1 MSTDPRRLE
10 RQLRRHFY
18 AGIKRYALI
27 EKGDSILLGLSGGK
41 DSLALLD
48 LLGEAMKRS
57 GRQFDVKALHV
68 RVAGVDYQS
77 DADYLTA
84 KAKVADVEIYFEEI
98 SFEPDRNER
107 RSPCFLCAWHRRK
120 ALFDLAQR
128 LGCNKI
134 ALGHHNDDVIE
145 TFIMNLFK
153 EGRIGCFAPVT
164 YLSKKNIT
172 MIRPLVFAPEAK
184 VTNCCNRNGFPVC
197 KSRCPADKKT
207 TRQTTKEWL
216 YSMEKQDKGFKI
228 RMFGAIR
235 RSGVDGWGFKNSHGN
250 NEVKE

>member
-84 KAKVADVEIYFEEI
+84 KAKAAGVEIYFEEI

-134 ALGHHNDDVIE
+134 ALGHHQDDILR
-145 TFIMNLFK
+145 TALMNLAHQ
-153 EGRIGCFAPVT
+153 GAFATMPARLT
-164 YLSKKNIT
+164 MRKFPIT
-172 MIRPLVFAPEAK
+172 IIRPLCMVSEATLK
-184 VTNCCNRNGFPVC
+184 AHAEIEGYQPLVKLCPHEKESDRTRIETVAEAF
-197 KSRCPADKKT
+197 KSLNPDFRHSLWHALDSAGKLT
-207 TRQTTKEWL
+207 E
-216 YSMEKQDKGFKI
+216 G
-228 RMFGAIR
+228 
-235 RSGVDGWGFKNSHGN
+235 
-250 NEVKE
+250 

>member
-1 MSTDPRRLE
+1 MRRILGYVRKACE
-10 RQLRRHFY
+10 EFDMIQDGDRI
-18 AGIKRYALI
+18 AVGI
-27 EKGDSILLGLSGGK
+27 SGGK
-41 DSLALLD
+41 DSLVLLNALAAYRRFAGKSYELVGITLD
-48 LLGEAMKRS
+48 LCFGGQQTDYSAVAGMCEKLGIEYKIVRTDI
-57 GRQFDVKALHV
+57 GPVIFDIRKESNPCALCAKMRRGALH
-68 RVAGVDYQS
+68 
-77 DADYLTA
+77 DAA
-84 KAKVADVEIYFEEI
+84 IE
-98 SFEPDRNER
+98 S
-107 RSPCFLCAWHRRK
+107 
-120 ALFDLAQR
+120 
-128 LGCNKI
+128 GCNKI

-228 RMFGAIR
+228 RMFGALR
-235 RSGVDGWGFKNSHGN
+235 RSGVDGWGFRD
-250 NEVKE
+250 KEGGADSDS